1 MAKLTALRPRQFTNL
16 SRYRIYNQ
24 IVDSKTKSVYLESS
38 NNINIVHNGSV
49 YHTVEASE
57 ENRLDIISNIYYG
70 TPSLYWAIA
79 MANNIIDPMIVVK
92 GTVLRIPSYES
103 LFVTGG
109 PLIRRG

>member
-1 MAKLTALRPRQFTNL
+1 MARLTAIRPRQYTVL

-24 IVDSKTKSVYLESS
+24 IVDSQTKDVYLESP
-38 NNINIVHNGSV
+38 NKINIIKDGSV

-70 TPSLYWAIA
+70 TPTFYWAIA

-92 GTVLRIPSYES
+92 GTILRIPSYES

-109 PLIRRG
+109 PLIKRG

>member
-1 MAKLTALRPRQFTNL
+1 MRIVKCKVTGEKGYDYNFFKAPDG
-16 SRYRIYNQ
+16 RYY
-24 IVDSKTKSVYLESS
+24 KTKSVYLESS
-38 NNINIVHNGSV
+38 NNINIVHDGSV

>member
-1 MAKLTALRPRQFTNL
+1 MAKLTTLRPRQFTNL

-24 IVDSKTKSVYLESS
+24 IVDYTTKSVYLEST
-38 NNINIVHNGSV
+38 NNVDIIRGGSV

-79 MANNIIDPMIVVK
+79 MANNIIDPMVIVK

>member
-1 MAKLTALRPRQFTNL
+1 MENNEELKVTEA
-16 SRYRIYNQ
+16 
-24 IVDSKTKSVYLESS
+24 SVEE
-38 NNINIVHNGSV
+38 VKAEA
-49 YHTVEASE
+49 TPVEASE

-79 MANNIIDPMIVVK
+79 MANNIIDPMVVVK